1 MLQFEYNRSI
11 KGLSYIKDAIKNGI
25 HHYISDKIKNQ
36 ISRGTEG

>member
-11 KGLSYIKDAIKNGI
+11 KGLSYIKDATKNGI
-25 HHYISDKIKNQ
+25 HHYMSDKTENQ